1 MIKDI
6 LVCFWDIVSFFSKN
20 ITWGRFGCYFQQV
33 EWTMY
38 EGMGNLIQD
47 ADFIIKQT
55 TQLKKKIE
63 GNFSLIRL
71 IQKVLRVTVCPRL
84 I

>member
-1 MIKDI
+1 
-6 LVCFWDIVSFFSKN
+6 
-20 ITWGRFGCYFQQV
+20 
-33 EWTMY
+33 MY